1 MCISN
6 VKSSL
11 FKYCCTTN
19 FSSSLI
25 TASPV
30 GPGVVLV
37 PLGALEVAAVVV
49 PAGGVAPCPPSVVPP
64 LARPVCVPVLVT
76 EGQAVVALAPPV
88 VLVLVVESLVLVVE
102 SLVLVVEALV
112 LEVAVEPVVVVVEWL
127 TVVAA
132 AATVLLLP
140 TEESAKEPCARLFLA
155 RSLPPSPSIGVA
167 GATLACR
174 QEKPL
179 LPINILPPRCL
190 TSTKVGLP
198 LSPSTGV
205 TLALLAPIESTLDG
219 WPKNCRPQ
227 GTKTQPNDAPVQC
240 LVARQGGRVS
250 AEEELLIHICWPV
263 GVPVG
268 RGRVAVAVGRG

>member
-25 TASPV
+25 TASSV

-88 VLVLVVESLVLVVE
+88 VLVLVVESLVL
-102 SLVLVVEALV
+102 
-112 LEVAVEPVVVVVEWL
+112 EVAVEPVVVVIEWL

-132 AATVLLLP
+132 AATVLLLS

-174 QEKPL
+174 QENPL

-205 TLALLAPIESTLDG
+205 TLALLTPIESTLDG

-240 LVARQGGRVS
+240 LVARQGWCVS

>member
-11 FKYCCTTN
+11 FKYCRTTK

-25 TASPV
+25 VTSRV
-30 GPGVVLV
+30 GPGVVWV
-37 PLGALEVAAVVV
+37 PLRALEVAAVVV
-49 PAGGVAPCPPSVVPP
+49 PPGGVAPGPPCVVPP

-76 EGQAVVALAPPV
+76 EGQTVVALAPPG

-102 SLVLVVEALV
+102 SLVLVVESLV
-112 LEVAVEPVVVVVEWL
+112 LEVAVEPVVVEGL
-127 TVVAA
+127 TVEAA
-132 AATVLLLP
+132 AATVLLLS
-140 TEESAKEPCARLFLA
+140 TKEAAKEPCARLILA
-155 RSLPPSPSIGVA
+155 RSLPPSPSIA
-167 GATLACR
+167 GAALACW

-179 LPINILPPRCL
+179 LPVKFLPPRCL
-190 TSTKVGLP
+190 TSTKVGLS

-219 WPKNCRPQ
+219 WAKNCRPQ
-227 GTKTQPNDAPVQC
+227 GSKTQPNDAPVQC
-240 LVARQGGRVS
+240 LVACQGGRVS

-268 RGRVAVAVGRG
+268 

>member
-11 FKYCCTTN
+11 FKYCCNTN

-25 TASPV
+25 TASSV

-76 EGQAVVALAPPV
+76 EGQTVVALAPPG

-102 SLVLVVEALV
+102 SLVLVVESLV
-112 LEVAVEPVVVVVEWL
+112 LEVAVEPVVVVVVEWL

-219 WPKNCRPQ
+219 WAKNCRPQ
-227 GTKTQPNDAPVQC
+227 GSKTQPNDAPVQC
-240 LVARQGGRVS
+240 LVACQGGRVS

-268 RGRVAVAVGRG
+268 

>member
-11 FKYCCTTN
+11 FKYCRTTN

-25 TASPV
+25 VASCV
-30 GPGVVLV
+30 GPGVVWV
-37 PLGALEVAAVVV
+37 PLRALEVAAVVV
-49 PAGGVAPCPPSVVPP
+49 PPGGVAPGPPSVVPP
-64 LARPVCVPVLVT
+64 LARSVCVPVLVT
-76 EGQAVVALAPPV
+76 EGQTVVALAPPG

-102 SLVLVVEALV
+102 SLVLVVESLV
-112 LEVAVEPVVVVVEWL
+112 LEVAVEPVVVVVVVVEGL
-127 TVVAA
+127 TVEAA
-132 AATVLLLP
+132 AATVLLLA
-140 TEESAKEPCARLFLA
+140 TKEAAKEPCARLILA
-155 RSLPPSPSIGVA
+155 RSLPPFPSICVA
-167 GATLACR
+167 GATLACW

-179 LPINILPPRCL
+179 LPVKFLPPRCL
-190 TSTKVGLP
+190 ASTKVGLS

-205 TLALLAPIESTLDG
+205 TLALLAPVESTLDG
-219 WPKNCRPQ
+219 WAKNCRPQ
-227 GTKTQPNDAPVQC
+227 GSKTQPNDAPVQC

-268 RGRVAVAVGRG
+268 

>member
-25 TASPV
+25 TASSV

-64 LARPVCVPVLVT
+64 LASPVCVPVLVT

-102 SLVLVVEALV
+102 ALV
-112 LEVAVEPVVVVVEWL
+112 LEVAVEPVVVVHRRVRQRTL
-127 TVVAA
+127 CQA
-132 AATVLLLP
+132 LP
-140 TEESAKEPCARLFLA
+140 
-155 RSLPPSPSIGVA
+155 
-167 GATLACR
+167 R
-174 QEKPL
+174 QEL
-179 LPINILPPRCL
+179 ASFSFHWCCRC
-190 TSTKVGLP
+190 
-198 LSPSTGV
+198 
-205 TLALLAPIESTLDG
+205 
-219 WPKNCRPQ
+219 
-227 GTKTQPNDAPVQC
+227 
-240 LVARQGGRVS
+240 
-250 AEEELLIHICWPV
+250 
-263 GVPVG
+263 
-268 RGRVAVAVGRG
+268 

>member
-64 LARPVCVPVLVT
+64 LASPVCVPVLVT

-102 SLVLVVEALV
+102 ALV
-112 LEVAVEPVVVVVEWL
+112 LEVAVEPVVVEGL
-127 TVVAA
+127 TVEAA
-132 AATVLLLP
+132 AAAVLLLS
-140 TEESAKEPCARLFLA
+140 TKEATKEPCARLILA
-155 RSLPPSPSIGVA
+155 RSLPPSPSIASIA
-167 GATLACR
+167 GAALACW
-174 QEKPL
+174 QE
-179 LPINILPPRCL
+179 
-190 TSTKVGLP
+190 
-198 LSPSTGV
+198 
-205 TLALLAPIESTLDG
+205 
-219 WPKNCRPQ
+219 
-227 GTKTQPNDAPVQC
+227 
-240 LVARQGGRVS
+240 
-250 AEEELLIHICWPV
+250 
-263 GVPVG
+263 
-268 RGRVAVAVGRG
+268 